1 MSILGTHWIWEM
13 CQMLIKGEAEYHSK
27 AKESCMIE
35 FHMPDE
41 FNDMRRPRVF
51 NTHFTPICM
60 PKKAI
65 EKKCKFIL
73 LLRNPKDIVTS
84 MYHHLVNT
92 KITLDESTTWS
103 DYLQYVLDNGMNF
116 ENKIINS
123 NGR

>member
-1 MSILGTHWIWEM
+1 M
-13 CQMLIKGEAEYHSK
+13 CQMLIKGEAEYHSE